1 MTDKQIHSLS
11 RRQLLGGVGAIGV
24 ASAGAGLG
32 TTAYFS
38 DEESF
43 DDNTLSAGEL
53 DLLVDYEL
61 SYDQGSA
68 GSGGTS
74 GTINGDVQVVDE
86 TATTSRRVMRSRSRS
101 TTSSPATAA
110 GRSSVS
116 GSSIIP
122 RTCGSMAN

>member
-11 RRQLLGGVGAIGV
+11 RRQPRWRRRDRRRIR
-24 ASAGAGLG
+24 GAGLG

-61 SYDQGSA
+61 SHDQGSA

-86 TATTSRRVMRSRSRS
+86 NGDDVAEGDAVSLTLDDVKPGDSG
-101 TTSSPATAA
+101 